1 MLAIVVAA
9 FVVLFGM
16 LRDPGTQVPHDVS
29 LGPGVRPSQPPA
41 DLGPDETWLGDVDLT
56 SSALVTPHGPLR
68 AVEATGN
75 NVRVTRDGLRVGEV
89 RLVATLP
96 FEVAEEQVG
105 QGVQLYDAGGNRV
118 GVRRSATLLGM
129 DVAVSAA
136 GAVRAVGGDL
146 LITPESVDIGLPGL
160 VNDALSN
167 AARELVTI
175 RQSVQGLPAGL
186 HLTDVTVRAD
196 GFRATMRGT
205 DVTIAG

>member
-1 MLAIVVAA
+1 MLATVVAV

-41 DLGPDETWLGDVDLT
+41 DLGPDETWLGDVDLS
-56 SSALVTPHGPLR
+56 SSALVTPQGPLR
-68 AVEATGN
+68 AVEATGI

-96 FEVAEEQVG
+96 FDVAEEQVG

-118 GVRRSATLLGM
+118 GVRRSATLLGV
-129 DVAVSAA
+129 DVAVSAT
-136 GAVRAVGGDL
+136 GTVRAVGGDL

-175 RQSVQGLPAGL
+175 RQSIQGLPAGL

-196 GFRATMRGT
+196 GFRATLRGT